1 MTATEIISL
10 VMAGY
15 TKEEIAAMTAP
26 IEIPAP
32 AAPIETPAP
41 EASEVVELPIGTDT
55 PEEKTETVESAVVAA
70 LRAELAEA
78 KKRMDDAIKEMQEN
92 NRRFASIP
100 ALPDKDVEKLA
111 DEAMSELIRPVLKEN
126 DK

>member
-1 MTATEIISL
+1 MTATEILSL
-10 VMAGY
+10 VSAGY

-26 IEIPAP
+26 IETPAPTP
-32 AAPIETPAP
+32 AAPEEGVDVSTDTDTTEAANETP
-41 EASEVVELPIGTDT
+41 
-55 PEEKTETVESAVVAA
+55 ESDLIAA
-70 LRAELAEA
+70 LRAELAET

-92 NRRFASIP
+92 NRRYASIP